1 MGWLLTA
8 VLVLLGLVL
17 LALVAVR
24 VGGALRR
31 TRAASVTLNTAVTG
45 RSRRIAAGLAEVREW
60 REAHRRVPGDP
71 APGEPQPGSAVEP
84 AVQPPP
90 GPAEP
95 GSAPLETP
103 DAARRV
109 GVSDNAVERTA

>member
-1 MGWLLTA
+1 MGWLPTA
-8 VLVLLGLVL
+8 VVVLLGLVL

-60 REAHRRVPGDP
+60 RESHRR
-71 APGEPQPGSAVEP
+71 APGSAGPSALSEP
-84 AVQPPP
+84 EP
-90 GPAEP
+90 GFVGEPVEP

-103 DAARRV
+103 GAARRV
-109 GVSDNAVERTA
+109 VVSDSAVERTA

>member
-31 TRAASVTLNTAVTG
+31 ARAASVTLNTAVTG

-60 REAHRRVPGDP
+60 RDSHRRVPG
-71 APGEPQPGSAVEP
+71 SVEP
-84 AVQPPP
+84 A
-90 GPAEP
+90 AEP
-95 GSAPLETP
+95 AAPGAEELSAPRETSGLT
-103 DAARRV
+103 RRV
-109 GVSDNAVERTA
+109 VVSDSAVERTA